1 MEEYIGVFEPLLF
14 EEVKALIL
22 QGRDEEGAFS
32 LDLGFRN
39 LRYRVCFLFFFFFFS
54 IPWISW
60 VTDETDWQKGA
71 VASCAET
78 DGFHNISLAVLDEFR
93 ERVSENDLLLLS
105 KEKVEFS
112 LFFVQI
118 DMKVMCFFLSH
129 LQSNSSFVF
138 QVKKKEQRSNQMEI
152 VSKCGICR

>member
-14 EEVKALIL
+14 EEVKALIV

-32 LDLGFRN
+32 LGLEFWNLG
-39 LRYRVCFLFFFFFFS
+39 YWVCFSFCHSLNFL
-54 IPWISW
+54 

-78 DGFHNISLAVLDEFR
+78 DGFHNVSLAVLDEFR

-105 KEKVEFS
+105 KEKVECS

-118 DMKVMCFFLSH
+118 HRKVMCFFLSD

-138 QVKKKEQRSNQMEI
+138 QGKKEQRSNQKEI